1 MDEIVSSESS
11 MSSRVIEAMLRQRGF
26 CFDSDADLA
35 GVLLP
40 IPGTEEQLDR
50 YYRLLQRYSFRIFLR
65 DVIKFGPVL
74 AKADLL
80 HYCSPAKVDRYL
92 GALLDLGIIVPEAPG
107 FRLGTEKVHSFGDTL
122 EFHLA
127 QIFRR
132 EFLAPATWRVKLHGL
147 RPGGDFD
154 LLAVLSGRLTFVEVK
169 SSPPK
174 NIHQDTITEFL
185 RRYQVLRPDL
195 GILFIDTHLRLA
207 DKINKM
213 MCRGL
218 QELSSS
224 TPTEPLALKR
234 GLFLIQP
241 GLYTMSAKPDIALNL
256 RACLRHFFTDQR
268 AQAGRP
274 GQKDLKNQANWG

>member
-1 MDEIVSSESS
+1 MDETISSGRS
-11 MSSRVIEAMLRQRGF
+11 MSSGVIEAMLRQRGF
-26 CFDSDADLA
+26 CYDSDADLT

-50 YYRLLQRYSFRIFLR
+50 YYQLLQRYSFRIFLR
-65 DVIKFGPVL
+65 DVIKFGPLVS
-74 AKADLL
+74 KRDLL
-80 HYCSPAKVDRYL
+80 HYCSPRKVDRYL
-92 GALLDLGIIVPEAPG
+92 SALIELGMITPEASG
-107 FRLGTEKVHSFGDTL
+107 FRLGTENVHSFGDTL

-132 EFLAPATWRVKLHGL
+132 EFLAPATWRVKLRGL

-174 NIHQDTITEFL
+174 NIHQESITEFL
-185 RRYQVLRPDL
+185 RRYQALSPDL
-195 GILFIDTHLRLA
+195 GILFIDTHLRLP

-213 MCRGL
+213 MCWGL
-218 QELSSS
+218 QELSSP

-241 GLYTMSAKPDIALNL
+241 GLYTLSAKPDIALNL
-256 RACLRHFFTDQR
+256 RACLRHYFTGYLPR
-268 AQAGRP
+268 I
-274 GQKDLKNQANWG
+274 